1 MIKKK
6 YKFLLAGCGNIGQR
20 HAVLIAEWV
29 ELLAV
34 CDSDEKKLK
43 SFSSQYA
50 CYGYT
55 SFDEMLRQHPEAEVV
70 VLCTPNGLHASQAIV
85 ALKAGFHVLCEKPMA
100 LKVADAKK
108 MITAAKK
115 AGKHLMVVKQNRF
128 NPLVVGLKKLL
139 DKKKLGKIYSIQL
152 NCLWNRPASYYRN
165 SSWRGTRELD
175 GGMLFTQFS
184 HFIDLIYWLFGSF
197 KKVNGQLFNLAHPQI
212 EIEDTGVFTFLTI
225 SGIPGTMHFSN
236 NARNKN
242 YEGSITVIAEK
253 ATLKIGGP
261 YLNHIEYQEP
271 VMIKTPDISTTES
284 PNQYKGYQGSMN
296 KHEMVYEELL
306 AVLSGKKKNY
316 TSGEEAIH
324 SIRMIEQM
332 YRAAGNVKMLRRLDV

>member
-1 MIKKK
+1 MTKKK
-6 YKFLLAGCGNIGQR
+6 YKFLLVGCGNIGQR
-20 HAVLIAEWV
+20 HATLIAAWA

-34 CDSDEKKLK
+34 CDTDEKKLK
-43 SFSSQYA
+43 SFSSKYA

-55 SFDEMLRQHPEAEVV
+55 SFDEMLRQHPDAEVV
-70 VLCTPNGLHASQAIV
+70 VLCTPNGFHATQAIS

-100 LKVADAKK
+100 LSVADAKK
-108 MITAAKK
+108 MIAAAKK

-128 NPLVVGLKKLL
+128 NPTVASLKKLIE
-139 DKKKLGKIYSIQL
+139 KNKLGTIYSLQL
-152 NCLWNRPASYYRN
+152 NCFWNRPFSYYRK
-165 SSWRGTRELD
+165 SAWRGTRELD
-175 GGMLFTQFS
+175 GGILFTQFS

-212 EIEDTGVFTFLTI
+212 EIEDTGVFTFVTT
-225 SGIPGTMHFSN
+225 SGVPGTMHFSN

-253 ATLKIGGP
+253 ATLKIGGA

-271 VMIKTPDISTTES
+271 MMIKTADISTDES

-296 KHEMVYEELL
+296 KHELVYEELL
-306 AVLSGKKKNY
+306 SVLSGKKKNY
-316 TSGEEAIH
+316 TSGKEAMH
-324 SIRMIEQM
+324 SIQMIEQM
-332 YRAAGNVKMLRRLDV
+332 YRAAQTVI